1 MLATDSSVQVALV
14 TAGGTLGVALV
25 GVIAELLRRQ
35 AGAINEVRE
44 HTQEARDQVANT
56 HSTNLR
62 DDLDAVAYRIDRV
75 LALQERHSEEL
86 SALRSEINH
95 ERRERLSVAERLD
108 DHIEDTRPVVAAMR
122 RHAG

>member
-1 MLATDSSVQVALV
+1 MSMLASDSSVQVALV
-14 TAGGTLGVALV
+14 SAGGTLGVALV
-25 GVIAELLRRQ
+25 GVVVELLRRQ

-75 LALQERHSEEL
+75 LALQERHSEDIA
-86 SALRSEINH
+86 ALRSDISH
-95 ERRERLSVAERLD
+95 ERRERLAVAERLD
-108 DHIEDTRPVVAAMR
+108 DHMAAN
-122 RHAG
+122 AA